1 MIYFHIMLRL
11 FLLLAVLLLPVS
23 ALANEGGGEAKEE
36 EVKGPQFIAVGPLTV
51 PIVRNG
57 KIFQYVRISIK
68 LEAKDGADAQQ
79 ITDRLPSLNDAYL
92 SNLYGAFY
100 VGQGMNG
107 PLVDLEKIKKR
118 LEIANGK
125 VLPDGVVQ
133 NIFIQQVNQSVR

>member
-1 MIYFHIMLRL
+1 MIYLQVMLRL
-11 FLLLAVLLLPVS
+11 LLLLILSVLPLQVQ
-23 ALANEGGGEAKEE
+23 ANAEPKEE
-36 EVKGPQFIAVGPLTV
+36 EVAAGPQFIPVGPLTV

-68 LEAKDGADAQQ
+68 LEAKDGADALQ

-100 VGQGMNG
+100 AGQGMSG

-118 LEIANGK
+118 LEIANSK
-125 VLPDGVVQ
+125 VLPAGVVQ
-133 NIFIQQVNQSVR
+133 NIFIQQVNQSAR